1 MSRLKRPIVVTS
13 CEAQQ
18 HAMPTERIIEII
30 FPDDR
35 GCLVSARIRDDGAY
49 EVVVYRQDRGV
60 RTWCETRV
68 RARTKRAQRR
78 SKIGEAA

>member
-1 MSRLKRPIVVTS
+1 MSRLKRPIIDTTP
-13 CEAQQ
+13 EAQQ
-18 HAMPTERIIEII
+18 HAEPNERIMEII

-49 EVVVYRQDRGV
+49 EVVIYRQDHGV

-68 RARTKRAQRR
+68 RARTKRAKRR
-78 SKIGEAA
+78 ND